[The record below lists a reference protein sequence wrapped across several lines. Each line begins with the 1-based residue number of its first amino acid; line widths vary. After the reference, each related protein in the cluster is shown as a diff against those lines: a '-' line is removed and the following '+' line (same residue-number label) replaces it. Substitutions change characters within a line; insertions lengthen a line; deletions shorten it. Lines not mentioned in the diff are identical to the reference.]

1 MRLHSEGRSAG
12 NGNTSLEIHS
22 NQKTNP
28 VLGTVLKGK
37 E

>member
-12 NGNTSLEIHS
+12 LEIHS
-22 NQKTNP
+22 NQKANP